1 MNDFPSR
8 ETVERYKKQYPAGT
22 TVMLDAMPDDP
33 YPVPAGTL
41 GTVTAVD
48 DAGQV
53 HIRWRNGR
61 SLAVIPGHDS
71 FHIVQPEQDFV
82 SQLAERL
89 EQNLS
94 EYRAAWLHKSP
105 EQLIG
110 MADVICAVCMTAEHL
125 PNSVNLQQAEHLLH
139 FKNPLEVMSDC
150 WRETHLTD
158 DVFQQEEFSICVEN
172 ITEGLNDASEY
183 ELENEQDETEE
194 MEVKLT

>member
-1 MNDFPSR
+1 MNDFPSQ
-8 ETVERYKKQYPAGT
+8 EMVERYRRQYPPGT
-22 TVMLDAMPDDP
+22 TVVLDAMPDDP
-33 YPVPAGTL
+33 YPVPSGTL
-41 GTVTAVD
+41 GTVEAVD
-48 DAGQV
+48 DAGQI

-71 FHIVQPEQDFV
+71 FHIVQPEQDYV
-82 SQLAERL
+82 SQLAQRL

-94 EYRAAWLHKSP
+94 EYRAAWLQKTP

-139 FKNPLEVMSDC
+139 FKNPLEVMSDF

-158 DVFQQEEFSICVEN
+158 DVFQQEEFSICADYV
-172 ITEGLNDASEY
+172 TEGTFNASEY
-183 ELENEQDETEE
+183 ELEDEPEE
-194 MEVKLT
+194 TMEVNLT

>member
-8 ETVERYKKQYPAGT
+8 ETVERYKKQYPAGK

-33 YPVPAGTL
+33 YPVPSGTL

-71 FHIVQPEQDFV
+71 FHVVQPEQDFV

-94 EYRAAWLHKSP
+94 EYRAAWLQKSP

-125 PNSVNLQQAEHLLH
+125 PNSVNLQQAEHLLR

-150 WRETHLTD
+150 WRETHLID
-158 DVFQQEEFSICVEN
+158 DIFQHEEFSICADHVVEGSHD
-172 ITEGLNDASEY
+172 ISEY
-183 ELENEQDETEE
+183 ELEDEPEE
-194 MEVKLT
+194 SPDFKMI

>member
-33 YPVPAGTL
+33 YPVPSGTL

-71 FHIVQPEQDFV
+71 FHVVQPEQDYV

-94 EYRAAWLHKSP
+94 EYRAAWLQKSP

-110 MADVICAVCMTAEHL
+110 MADVICAVSMTAEHL

-150 WRETHLTD
+150 WRETHLID
-158 DVFQQEEFSICVEN
+158 DTFQHEEFSICADYVVEGSHD
-172 ITEGLNDASEY
+172 ISEY
-183 ELENEQDETEE
+183 ELEDEPEE
-194 MEVKLT
+194 TMEVNLT